1 MSDEYEFNEEE
12 NKIILE
18 LLKTMRTSTRL
29 MGGFG
34 GVFLLIGL
42 YTSMNKSWL
51 EGVDSM
57 IISAILYGA
66 YFFTQKVAKDLQA
79 IVDTE
84 GSDISLFLGVIRDVT
99 KLYARVSMLFFL
111 GLFFLI
117 LIVYLLR

>member
-66 YFFTQKVAKDLQA
+66 YFFTQKVAKYLQA